1 LEGLARRVVL
11 TGSES
16 TGKTT
21 LTADLARHYD
31 VLWVPEYVR
40 TYAAWKL
47 ASLDAGDVVPIALGQ
62 IAVQDAAL
70 MRAGRLLLLDTDL
83 LSTAVYA
90 EHYYGQCPEWVTQA
104 VLARRADLYLFC
116 DIDVPWTQD
125 PQRDRPHE
133 RQVVQGLFR
142 QALHSRRFP
151 VVDISGAWRDRFLA
165 ARTAI
170 DALLFADGRRD

>member
-1 LEGLARRVVL
+1 MAVLEGIARRVVL

-21 LTADLARHYD
+21 LAADLARHYG

-40 TYAAWKL
+40 GYADWKR
-47 ASLDAGDVVPIALGQ
+47 APLDAGDVTPIALGQ

-70 MRAGRLLLLDTDL
+70 MRARRLLLLDTDL

-90 EHYYGQCPEWVTQA
+90 AHYYGECPDWITRSVA
-104 VLARRADLYLFC
+104 VRRADLYLLC
-116 DIDVPWTQD
+116 DIDVAWTPD
-125 PQRDRPHE
+125 PRRDRPDD
-133 RQVVQGLFR
+133 RGAIQALFR
-142 QALHSRRFP
+142 AALEVHGFP
-151 VVDISGAWRDRFLA
+151 VVEIRGGWRDRFQT

-170 DALLFADGRRD
+170 DALLGPA

>member
-1 LEGLARRVVL
+1 MESIPRRIVL

-21 LTADLARHYD
+21 LTADLARHYQ

-40 TYAAWKL
+40 GYASWKL
-47 ASLDAGDVVPIALGQ
+47 APLDAGDVTPIAIGQ

-70 MRAGRLLLLDTDL
+70 LRASGMLLLDTDL

-90 EHYYGQCPEWVTQA
+90 EHYYGHCPFWVTQA
-104 VLARRADLYLFC
+104 VLARRADLYLLC
-116 DIDVPWTQD
+116 DIDLPWTPD
-125 PQRDRPHE
+125 PQRDRPDDRE
-133 RQVVQGLFR
+133 AIQALFR
-142 QALHSRRFP
+142 EALRSREFP
-151 VVDISGAWRDRFLA
+151 FVDIRGDWRDRFLT

-170 DALLFADGRRD
+170 DAILGAQ

>member
-1 LEGLARRVVL
+1 MEGIPRRVVL

-21 LTADLARHYD
+21 LAADLARHYH

-40 TYAAWKL
+40 SYAAWKR
-47 ASLDAGDVVPIALGQ
+47 APLDAGDVTPIALGQ

-70 MRAGRLLLLDTDL
+70 LRARGLLLLDTDL

-90 EHYYGQCPEWVTQA
+90 EHYYGHCPAWVTQS
-104 VLARRADLYLFC
+104 VLARPADLYLLC
-116 DIDVPWTQD
+116 DIDVPWTPD
-125 PQRDRPHE
+125 PQRDRPDDRE
-133 RQVVQGLFR
+133 AMQRLFR
-142 QALHSRRFP
+142 DALGSRGFP
-151 VVDISGAWRDRFLA
+151 MVEVAGAWRDRFLA

-170 DALLFADGRRD
+170 DRVLGPMCPM